1 MTTNVLKISLGV
13 PAYGSMVHAGHIR
26 MWAEIGNTIGASP
39 DRFQL
44 TDLGYVD
51 LNGIDRARN
60 WLLAKAFKL
69 GADWLVMID
78 ADTWIES
85 VGAEDAGFQLAR
97 MVSDADRAGA
107 IIVGAP
113 VARRGAERHE
123 VMVYR
128 GDPRSSKPGQLEP
141 ISVEELGRGLKPVD
155 ALATA
160 VFAVKITAIGE
171 CRFKFTDELSEDLDF
186 CAQVRNHAALSSERP
201 FDSSRQGPV
210 PILVDTRVNTRHLSR
225 PVAIGPLKLN
235 ENYPSTLPRVAD
247 PTD

>member
-171 CRFKFTDELSEDLDF
+171 CRFAFTDELSEDLDF
-186 CAQVRNHAALSSERP
+186 CAQVRNHAAFHRP
-201 FDSSRQGPV
+201 LTPA
-210 PILVDTRVNTRHLSR
+210 ILVDTRVNTRHLSR
-225 PVAIGPLKLN
+225 PFAIGPLKPN
-235 ENYPSTLPRVAD
+235 ENYPSTWPRVAD